1 MEEQEETG
9 YWASLLEPVSQTE
22 RESLASLADE
32 EDEELTWGSEPQD
45 STPTELSALVTVA
58 FKRPMSSERQKL
70 IVDKFP
76 RPPLPDALPTI
87 LG

>member
-22 RESLASLADE
+22 RETLALSDE